1 MSILIISSSLNP
13 ESNSRKLAQ
22 CAEHYAK
29 KSDYTCEFVDLC
41 DFPLPLCDGDAGFS
55 DANVGK
61 LSEKILA
68 ASCILLAGPIYTYGI
83 AATTRNLIELTG
95 KAWTGKPVG
104 LLVAAGGTNSY
115 MAVFG
120 IANSLMLDYRCPIIP
135 KYVYAI
141 GTGFD
146 GDVIDPGIETRIH
159 ELVDTTRRWGDVL

>member
-41 DFPLPLCDGDAGFS
+41 DFPLPLCDGDASFS

-104 LLVAAGGTNSY
+104 LLVAAGGANSY
-115 MAVFG
+115 MAVLG